1 MQLFGFLISFIH
13 VVSYYNSL
21 YQETHIETVVCG
33 FLLVAQLLSVYVTE
47 FLMKKCLLTKKHPI
61 VSTESAITCRTCRNF
76 VPSTTNLH

>member
-1 MQLFGFLISFIH
+1 MQLFGFVISFIH

-47 FLMKKCLLTKKHPI
+47 SLMKKCL
-61 VSTESAITCRTCRNF
+61 C
-76 VPSTTNLH
+76 